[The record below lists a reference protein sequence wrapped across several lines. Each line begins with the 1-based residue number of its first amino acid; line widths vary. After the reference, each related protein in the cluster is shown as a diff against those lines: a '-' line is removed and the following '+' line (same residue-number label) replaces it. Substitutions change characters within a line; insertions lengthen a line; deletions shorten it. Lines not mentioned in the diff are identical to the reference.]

1 MAGSHQHHH
10 HEGHH
15 APDRFGR
22 IFLIGIGLNVVF
34 VLVEIAAGVFGNSVA
49 LLADAGHNVS
59 DVLGLVAAWL
69 AQYLTRRRP
78 TDRFTYGLGS
88 SSILAALF
96 NAVLLLVVIGGLS
109 VEAIGRFARPEPVE
123 GGLVMVVAA
132 IGIAVN
138 GGVAMLFAA
147 GRHGDM
153 NIRGAFLH
161 MAADALVSLGVLVA
175 GGIILLTGQ
184 LWLDPLVSLIVNALI
199 VVGTWSLLRDSL
211 ALCLNAVPPGI
222 AAGEVRAF
230 LLGQAG
236 VTALHD
242 FHIWPMSTTESVL
255 SAHLVM
261 PAGHPGDGFLASTA
275 TALQER
281 FRIGHVTLQI
291 ETDAVDGCAYRAR
304 HMHHAS

>member
-1 MAGSHQHHH
+1 MAGSHHHH

-22 IFLIGIGLNVVF
+22 IFLIGIGLNVAF
-34 VLVEIAAGVFGNSVA
+34 VLVEIAAGVFGHSVA

-69 AQYLTRRRP
+69 AQHLTRRQP

-109 VEAIGRFARPEPVE
+109 VEAFGRFARPEPVE

-147 GRHGDM
+147 GRHDDM

-184 LWLDPLVSLIVNALI
+184 MWLDPLVSLIVNGLI
-199 VVGTWSLLRDSL
+199 VVGTWGLLRDSL
-211 ALCLNAVPPGI
+211 ALCLNAVPAGI

-236 VTALHD
+236 VAALHD

-261 PAGHPGDGFLASTA
+261 PAGHPGDGFLATTA
-275 TALQER
+275 ATLHER

-304 HMHHAS
+304 HVPHAP